1 MRNYQVGLGW
11 PSLEATFAKW
21 VWGISG
27 YQKKKKKKRM
37 KKEAWIEIVEFYTI
51 QIDHISVP
59 HLLVPHIVAITHW
72 TMLKRPHD
80 RPMFECHINCHI
92 RWFKYGKKMWPL

>member
-1 MRNYQVGLGW
+1 
-11 PSLEATFAKW
+11 
-21 VWGISG
+21 
-27 YQKKKKKKRM
+27 M

-51 QIDHISVP
+51 QIDHTSIP
-59 HLLVPHIVAITHW
+59 HLFVPHIVAITHW

-80 RPMFECHINCHI
+80 RPMFKCHI

>member
-1 MRNYQVGLGW
+1 MEVR
-11 PSLEATFAKW
+11 SAKW
-21 VWGISG
+21 VWGPG

-51 QIDHISVP
+51 QIDHTSIP
-59 HLLVPHIVAITHW
+59 HLFVPHIVAITHW

-80 RPMFECHINCHI
+80 RPMFKCHI